1 VREKRALWEEQAEH
15 YDSAYDER
23 GRRGRLVRARQQ
35 LALELLGRGPG
46 RVIDVGMGGGR
57 LSQQLHGRGWTVT
70 GTDASEAM
78 VALARRRL
86 PELAGSFRQGRIE
99 ALPFETESFDAV
111 VALGVLEYA
120 GDSGAA
126 LRELARVLRPGGVAV
141 VSWPSFGSLY
151 TVWRGGVWYPLV
163 RAVKRVVPV
172 GRPAP
177 HRAAGRPGRNR
188 FGELVREAGLVPERE
203 VLLGPRGATTT
214 PLLAAQ
220 LVVSARKGP

>member
-1 VREKRALWEEQAEH
+1 VKQTRTLWEEQAEH

-46 RVIDVGMGGGR
+46 RVVDVGMGGGR
-57 LSQQLHGRGWTVT
+57 LSEQLHARGWTVT

-78 VALARRRL
+78 VALTRRRVA
-86 PELAGSFRQGRIE
+86 ELAASFQQGRIE
-99 ALPFETESFDAV
+99 ALPFEAESFDAV
-111 VALGVLEYA
+111 VALGVIEYA
-120 GDSGAA
+120 EDAGIA
-126 LRELARVLRPGGVAV
+126 LQELARVLRPGGIAV

-151 TVWRGGVWYPLV
+151 TAWRGGVWYPLV
-163 RAVKRVVPV
+163 RAVKRVVPF

-177 HRAAGRPGRNR
+177 HLAPARPGRQR
-188 FGELVREAGLVPERE
+188 FGELVREAGFVPERE
-203 VLLGPRGATTT
+203 VLLGPGGATTG

-220 LVVSARKGP
+220 LVVSARKEP